1 MFIRSAR
8 LFLRPA
14 FPEDSRE
21 LYEAI
26 CDAGVV
32 SMMATAPWPYRLAD
46 AEEFCAR
53 PVDPKVPG
61 FVLTLPSAQGAP
73 SIGGIGFRREGDGLE
88 LGYWVARDHWG
99 RGYATEAGRAAL
111 EVARALGHRRI
122 DAGHYLDNPA
132 SGRVLRKLGFRDTGE
147 VRPTFCRARGGEL
160 VLARRYALEFAEAEA
175 DSDTQVDRMRAA

>member
-61 FVLTLPSAQGAP
+61 FVMTLRGQS
-73 SIGGIGFRREGDGLE
+73 E
-88 LGYWVARDHWG
+88 LGGDRCPEFLERQPSRHRKSEK
-99 RGYATEAGRAAL
+99 RGFHQGMVCLHRTGAL
-111 EVARALGHRRI
+111 THKLCWRI
-122 DAGHYLDNPA
+122 
-132 SGRVLRKLGFRDTGE
+132 
-147 VRPTFCRARGGEL
+147 
-160 VLARRYALEFAEAEA
+160 
-175 DSDTQVDRMRAA
+175 